1 MERRGLVSLFLTLIS
16 INFVSAQFYGSLSIS
31 DALRAVDPSTM
42 VLGIIFVIAAL
53 LINVGLSRG
62 GPLKYNQTAKG
73 IISISLAL
81 LIIWGIDRAGFDY
94 YGLFNG
100 IVFFIP
106 EGLLETIWPLLFFL
120 SMLFVG
126 WKFGWKSIFLA
137 LGIFLIGGAFFAY
150 ESGLLLILGGFFILT
165 WLILLLKKKGPVGYS
180 NYPYGQKALGAA
192 KGLGKGAWG
201 TAKGLGRGT
210 RWFGKKSWTGAKTA
224 PEYWKTKKRR
234 KFAKWQAKEEAK
246 ETRRDESR
254 RERQADIG
262 LGKAKAS
269 RRDVNERFWRRK
281 RGDQKINET
290 YEKRRA
296 EKEQGAQAKQAQ
308 REEQTQQQRA
318 EEKAQAQQETAQKQ
332 QEAQEKQKTQQ
343 QKQLVMD
350 FKALKKQIIDTQRQN
365 PRDPRLEG
373 WIKTLKQMRKQMK
386 S

>member
-1 MERRGLVSLFLTLIS
+1 MLIS

-94 YGLFNG
+94 YGFFNG

-106 EGLLETIWPLLFFL
+106 QGLLETIWPLLFLL
-120 SMLFVG
+120 SILFVG
-126 WKFGWKSIFLA
+126 WKFGWKSIFLV
-137 LGIFLIGGAFFAY
+137 LGAFLVGIDLFFAY
-150 ESGLLLILGGFFILT
+150 ESGLLLILGGFFILI
-165 WLILLLKKKGPVGYS
+165 WLILLLKKKPGLRGNIPPYRPS
-180 NYPYGQKALGAA
+180 NKRNFSYTNASEILNDYIPSSKDFKRGA
-192 KGLGKGAWG
+192 
-201 TAKGLGRGT
+201 
-210 RWFGKKSWTGAKTA
+210 RWFG
-224 PEYWKTKKRR
+224 
-234 KFAKWQAKEEAK
+234 
-246 ETRRDESR
+246 
-254 RERQADIG
+254 
-262 LGKAKAS
+262 GKAKQSAGWVGGKTKQS
-269 RRDVNERFWRRK
+269 TGWAK
-281 RGDQKINET
+281 SKWKQKQYAKAQGAAMKEDAAREQAKQQQAAT
-290 YEKRRA
+290 
-296 EKEQGAQAKQAQ
+296 KEQAQASKQAQ
-308 REEQTQQQRA
+308 REEQTQ
-318 EEKAQAQQETAQKQ
+318 QAQQETAQKQ